1 MRSGDQIYTLSPE
14 NCLIT
19 ACQAELISC
28 CLRFELLLSH
38 FWPEFA
44 SSEPINT
51 QILSFKSLLK
61 QLSVAAVWQRE
72 DISMFCSVTI
82 N

>member
-1 MRSGDQIYTLSPE
+1 MRSGDQICTLNTE

-28 CLRFELLLSH
+28 CLRLELLLSL

-44 SSEPINT
+44 SPVPIKT
-51 QILSFKSLLK
+51 QILSFKILLK
-61 QLSVAAVWQRE
+61 QSSVAAVWQ
-72 DISMFCSVTI
+72 
-82 N
+82 

>member
-1 MRSGDQIYTLSPE
+1 MRSGDQIYTLSTE

-19 ACQAELISC
+19 TCQAELISC
-28 CLRFELLLSH
+28 CLRFELLLSL

-44 SSEPINT
+44 SPEPIRK

-61 QLSVAAVWQRE
+61 QSSVAAVWQ
-72 DISMFCSVTI
+72 
-82 N
+82 